1 MRRSNLRVETMAQ
14 ATRIVFEGNR
24 AVAVEYIQRGERRQA
39 RSGRE
44 IILCGGTVNSPQLL
58 QLSGVGPAPLLKSL
72 GIEVV
77 CERGAVGQNLQDHL
91 CYDHVYRARQPTLN
105 DELYPWWGKVAA
117 APGYIALRRAPL
129 SLSVNPP
136 RGCFRG

>member
-24 AVAVEYIQRGERRQA
+24 AVAVAYVQRGERKQA
-39 RSGRE
+39 RAGRN

-72 GIEVV
+72 GIEVI
-77 CERGAVGQNLQDHL
+77 CERAAVGQNLQDHL

-105 DELYPWWGKVAA
+105 DELYSWWGNVAA
-117 APGYIALRRAPL
+117 ALPSTAFRR
-129 SLSVNPP
+129 
-136 RGCFRG
+136 R